1 MKKYIVFLILTG
13 LFGFGLMGQNE
24 KVGKELMKVIKTR
37 ASVRQFADKPIEV
50 EKVSHMLL
58 DAAMAAPTAMN
69 KQPWE
74 FIVISDPEIMKRM
87 GKEFKNASALSTAQL
102 AIIVCGNMKEAIEG
116 ESREFWVQDCS
127 AATENLLLMAH
138 SMGLGAVWCGI
149 YPSKERTELLQKFLN
164 LPENIIPMNIIPIGV
179 PADVVAPKEKFK
191 KEKIHWNKFGNHQ
204 VRETG
209 KKKAPLQKAKP
220 IGFEVKK

>member
-74 FIVISDPEIMKRM
+74 FIVITDPEIMKKM
-87 GKEFKNASALSTAQL
+87 GKEFKNASALSTAKAVNLFVDNL
-102 AIIVCGNMKEAIEG
+102 AKT
-116 ESREFWVQDCS
+116 FPDKD
-127 AATENLLLMAH
+127 
-138 SMGLGAVWCGI
+138 I
-149 YPSKERTELLQKFLN
+149 YMIDERFTSKIASQTIAQSG
-164 LPENIIPMNIIPIGV
+164 M
-179 PADVVAPKEKFK
+179 
-191 KEKIHWNKFGNHQ
+191 
-204 VRETG
+204 
-209 KKKAPLQKAKP
+209 KKKKRQDKGLIDAVAAVLILQD
-220 IGFEVKK
+220 FMQMKK